1 MKPALKL
8 LALILAFAITVLT
21 ALAQTTARDFYEK
34 GKAESQRGDFKAAGD
49 SYRKALDIDPK
60 ALPPS
65 LSAVMAKIRDQNVA
79 GALEA
84 LNAAIKADPN
94 DAFFYFVRAVVSV
107 VPGAPASAAAMALP
121 DLAKVLEI
129 APNNGGAYYIRGLI
143 LVDKRDYDGAIADL
157 TKAIDLHINLN
168 SQELAGAFF
177 NRGKA
182 RFGKYDNDGAIVDI
196 TRAIEIDPKNAD
208 FYLVRAGARVKKDD
222 MEGVIADYSRVIG
235 LQPANV
241 QAIILRGQMRM
252 GTKDW
257 DGAIDDF
264 TAATKLDPQHAQIP
278 FYNRAQSRFS
288 KLDFRGAISDCT
300 KSIEVDAKYAPPYDL
315 RGLMRG
321 MMGDTPGAIDD
332 ITKAIQLAPNV
343 ASYYKDR
350 AIQYREQN
358 KPDLAA
364 ADEKRAAELEKK

>member
-1 MKPALKL
+1 MKSALTL
-8 LALILAFAITVLT
+8 LVLMLALT
-21 ALAQTTARDFYEK
+21 ALTTGAQTTAKDFYEK
-34 GKAESQRGDFKAAGD
+34 GKAESQRGNFKAAGD
-49 SYRKALDIDPK
+49 NYRKALDIDQK
-60 ALPPS
+60 VLPPG
-65 LSAVMAKIRDQNVA
+65 LSAVMAKIRDQDVK

-84 LNAAIKADPN
+84 LNAAIKAEPN
-94 DAFFYFVRAVVSV
+94 DAYFYFVRAIVST
-107 VPGAPASAAAMALP
+107 VPGAPASAAATTLP
-121 DLAKVLEI
+121 DLAKVLEL

-168 SQELAGAFF
+168 AQELAGAFF

-182 RFGKYDNDGAIVDI
+182 RFGKNDNDGAIADI

-208 FYLVRAGARVKKDD
+208 FYLVRAGARVKKND
-222 MEGVIADYSRVIG
+222 MEGVIADYSRVIV

-257 DGAIDDF
+257 DGAIDDL
-264 TAATKLDPQHAQIP
+264 TAAIKLDPRNAQIP
-278 FYNRAQSRFS
+278 YYNRAQSRFS
-288 KLDFRGAISDCT
+288 KLDSRGAIADCT
-300 KSIEVDAKYAPPYDL
+300 RSIEVDPKYAPPYDL
-315 RGLMRG
+315 RGLIRG
-321 MMGDTPGAIDD
+321 MTGDTPGAIED